1 METQRRFDTQQST
14 EQQEALNAIHASQTS
29 KDAWDAQAGT
39 AALLQNL
46 LQLAGGVS
54 SLAVLETRIAAASLP
69 RYMELGFLKLF
80 MLVCVWLSLSGCLMW
95 LVFLATGSVMAGLL
109 GMTALQVI
117 AFLICKKLQDI
128 HLHRLSLPNTR
139 RQLAQLGE
147 SINESIKAATGASRP
162 D

>member
-1 METQRRFDTQQST
+1 METENRETQDPFNR
-14 EQQEALNAIHASQTS
+14 QQEELTAIHASQAS
-29 KDAWDAQAGT
+29 NDALDGQIGT
-39 AALLQNL
+39 AELLQNL

-54 SLAVLETRIAAASLP
+54 SLAVLETRVAAASLP

-95 LVFLATGSVMAGLL
+95 LVFLATGSVMSGLL

>member
-1 METQRRFDTQQST
+1 METQNSVNTQQESKQ
-14 EQQEALNAIHASQTS
+14 QQEEPSAIHASM
-29 KDAWDAQAGT
+29 DAWAGQAGT
-39 AALLQNL
+39 AELLQNV
-46 LQLAGGVS
+46 LQFAGGVT
-54 SLAVLETRIAAASLP
+54 SLAVLETRVAAASLP

-95 LVFLATGSVMAGLL
+95 LVFLATGSVMTGLL
-109 GMTALQVI
+109 GMTAMQVI
-117 AFLICKKLQDI
+117 AYLVCKKLQDI

-147 SINESIKAATGASRP
+147 TINESIKSATGANRA